1 MTRKSGI
8 AKPNCPNLDCDKPGP
23 YDPTTQPF
31 DEPLRHVNTPSRIS
45 GEYTPSRI
53 AALEA
58 DARAARTSAAVS
70 DARRQRAERECDECR
85 ALLASF
91 DEDRL
96 EEIITDSIDLDWTP
110 RTAARAIVRAMK
122 GGDT

>member
-8 AKPNCPNLDCDKPGP
+8 AKPNCPNMEQGELTT
-23 YDPTTQPF
+23 YDPTTQPL
-31 DEPLRHVNTPSRIS
+31 DEPLRHVDTQSRIL
-45 GEYTPSRI
+45 GEYTLSRI

-58 DARAARTSAAVS
+58 DARAARTSAAGS

-122 GGDT
+122 GGE